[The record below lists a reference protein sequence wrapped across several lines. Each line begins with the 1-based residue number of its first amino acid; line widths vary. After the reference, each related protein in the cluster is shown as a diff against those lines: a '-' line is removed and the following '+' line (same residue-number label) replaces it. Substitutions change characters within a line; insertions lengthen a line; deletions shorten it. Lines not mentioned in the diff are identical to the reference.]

1 MKQEKPGGPVRR
13 VTAEEA
19 QDLTGN
25 IFMNRDETAKYL
37 GVKSQTLANN
47 TYNGPSHYK
56 FGGRVL
62 YKLSD
67 VEDWARQQ
75 KVERRQ
81 GWYPW
86 GDRTFRDNLG
96 PYRTLS
102 VGDVVPT
109 LGDLAG
115 LKRGTRIAT
124 NDDLV
129 LTLSDG
135 RHWVDRN
142 GIEHYSDLAA
152 WLPAVIIPPAQAPE
166 IEEDEDVALGSF

>member
-19 QDLTGN
+19 RDLTGN
-25 IFMNRDETAKYL
+25 IFMNREETAKYL
-37 GVKSQTLANN
+37 GVSEKTLAGNRG
-47 TYNGPSHYK
+47 TFASFYK

-81 GWYPW
+81 GWYPFPVHTYV
-86 GDRTFRDNLG
+86 DKLG
-96 PYRTLS
+96 PYQKLR
-102 VGDVVPT
+102 VGDLVPT

-115 LKRGTRIAT
+115 LKVGTRIAT

-152 WLPAVIIPPAQAPE
+152 WLPAVIIPPAQAP
-166 IEEDEDVALGSF
+166 IIDEDEDDALGPF